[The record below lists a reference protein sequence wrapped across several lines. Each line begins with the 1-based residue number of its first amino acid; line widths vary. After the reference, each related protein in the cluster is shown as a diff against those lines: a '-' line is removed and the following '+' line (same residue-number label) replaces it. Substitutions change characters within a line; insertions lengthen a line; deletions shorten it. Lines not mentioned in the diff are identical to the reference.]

1 MCTTAPIAS
10 PTSICAKRRARPVD
24 LWTTLKRVLHRV
36 HRRNNNS
43 SQSLSIDEQK
53 VSTMSPNGC
62 QPCLR
67 SKYPARGEGE
77 RPALPLEGGCAERQI
92 IFMSP
97 MPPESSGTIVA
108 LGAKVGN
115 AHG

>member
-53 VSTMSPNGC
+53 VSTMSPNEC
-62 QPCLR
+62 QPCLP
-67 SKYPARGEGE
+67 SKYLSEGQLGLVQPPGMRVQE
-77 RPALPLEGGCAERQI
+77 DAEVGC
-92 IFMSP
+92 
-97 MPPESSGTIVA
+97 GT
-108 LGAKVGN
+108 VGCRDRKIHMGCSRR
-115 AHG
+115 ASQFS